1 MGDSTLICPFDN
13 DRGSI
18 QADPAWRLP
27 CPRSAVPEPAG
38 LPGRLHPQQQEC
50 RTLAEQIRIPRG
62 FRRQRTAGVPRRC
75 ASVRPH
81 SFRLTAAFGHPDN
94 RGLLAPSCRYAIVA
108 DYLYRTYPKLR
119 VGYLSA
125 IRQRIVQNTTLAKFA
140 RLYKMDQALEL
151 GPDSERLRNDAK
163 SEPVAKSPRIVSK
176 SLLIVPLHS
185 QPMPILS
192 RLLSEPL
199 RKSMDKQPSLAG
211 LRTSS
216 SLVRRTTLSWSRSHS
231 H

>member
-1 MGDSTLICPFDN
+1 M
-13 DRGSI
+13 
-18 QADPAWRLP
+18 
-27 CPRSAVPEPAG
+27 
-38 LPGRLHPQQQEC
+38 
-50 RTLAEQIRIPRG
+50 
-62 FRRQRTAGVPRRC
+62 
-75 ASVRPH
+75 
-81 SFRLTAAFGHPDN
+81 
-94 RGLLAPSCRYAIVA
+94 
-108 DYLYRTYPKLR
+108 
-119 VGYLSA
+119 GYLSA
-125 IRQRIVQNTTLAKFA
+125 IRQRLVQNTTLAKFA

-176 SLLIVPLHS
+176 SLLIAPLHS

-211 LRTSS
+211 LRTLS
-216 SLVRRTTLSWSRSHS
+216 SLVRRTILSWGRSHS